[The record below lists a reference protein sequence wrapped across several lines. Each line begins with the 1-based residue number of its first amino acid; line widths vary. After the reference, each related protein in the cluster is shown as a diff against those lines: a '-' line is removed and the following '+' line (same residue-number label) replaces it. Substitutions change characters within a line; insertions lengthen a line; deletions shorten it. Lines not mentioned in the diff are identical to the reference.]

1 MTSNIAKIK
10 ANIKKLEKAWTEDLK
25 KEYGG
30 GLNSGDNVK
39 LIKLRIGLEM
49 LKNAK

>member
-1 MTSNIAKIK
+1 MTTDITKIK
-10 ANIKKLEKAWTEDLK
+10 ANIKKLERAWKADLK

-30 GLNSGDNVK
+30 GLTDKQNEK

>member
-1 MTSNIAKIK
+1 MTSDIEKIK
-10 ANIKKLEKAWTEDLK
+10 TNIKKLERAWKADLK
-25 KEYGG
+25 KNYGG

-39 LIKLRIGLEM
+39 LIKLRIGLER

>member
-1 MTSNIAKIK
+1 MSNIDKIK
-10 ANIKKLEKAWTEDLK
+10 ANIRKIERAWKADLK

-30 GLNSGDNVK
+30 GLDSKQNEK